1 MPSTTVGTARRR
13 ARAGSTKAS
22 TMSKRIYI
30 LLTASLFA
38 FPAVAQTRMPAPAA
52 QKQCADQFKAADLD
66 NDGVLSGVEI
76 GSASQ
81 LPRAV
86 AGIG

>member
-1 MPSTTVGTARRR
+1 
-13 ARAGSTKAS
+13 
-22 TMSKRIYI
+22 MSKRIYI
-30 LLTASLFA
+30 LLTATLFA
-38 FPAVAQTRMPAPAA
+38 FPAVAQTRMPAPVA